1 MKKIFL
7 EITSDRPIDL
17 NLNSFK
23 AQGALMIAH
32 MGGYID
38 KGSIQYDPVNSTLK
52 LTVRDKA
59 IKLAEEHLK

>member
-38 KGSIQYDPVNSTLK
+38 KGSIQYDPVNSTLRK
-52 LTVRDKA
+52 
-59 IKLAEEHLK
+59 H